1 MVSKFL
7 LDKYLLEA
15 VFFGAMGC
23 AAAMAFSG
31 FGAAYGTAKASVGI
45 SSLAVIDQSKLM
57 QSIIPVVMA
66 GILGIYG
73 IIVCITISGKFKTA
87 GDYALADGYK
97 HFGAGLIIGLS
108 CLASGLAI
116 GVAGDATVRAYA
128 QTGSMFVIMIMI
140 MIFAECIAL
149 YGLII
154 AIIITS

>member
-1 MVSKFL
+1 MVSKIL
-7 LDKYLLEA
+7 LDKYLSEA

-73 IIVCITISGKFKTA
+73 IIVCITVTGSIKT
-87 GDYALADGYK
+87 DGYDLK
-97 HFGAGLIIGLS
+97 TGYRHFGAGLIIGLS

-154 AIIITS
+154 SIIITS

>member
-1 MVSKFL
+1 MVSLVIFN
-7 LDKYLLEA
+7 KYLIEA

-45 SSLAVIDQSKLM
+45 ASLAVIDQSKLM

-73 IIVCITISGKFKTA
+73 VIVCISVTTA
-87 GDYALADGYK
+87 MKPGYPLDKGYK

-128 QTGSMFVIMIMI
+128 
-140 MIFAECIAL
+140 
-149 YGLII
+149 
-154 AIIITS
+154 

>member
-1 MVSKFL
+1 
-7 LDKYLLEA
+7 
-15 VFFGAMGC
+15 MGC

-73 IIVCITISGKFKTA
+73 IIVCITVTSSIKDKEYDLKT
-87 GDYALADGYK
+87 GYR

>member
-1 MVSKFL
+1 
-7 LDKYLLEA
+7 
-15 VFFGAMGC
+15 
-23 AAAMAFSG
+23 
-31 FGAAYGTAKASVGI
+31 
-45 SSLAVIDQSKLM
+45 M

-73 IIVCITISGKFKTA
+73 IIVCTIVSSKIKE
-87 GDYALADGYK
+87 GDYALETGFR
-97 HFGAGLIIGLS
+97 HFGGGLIIGLS

-128 QTGSMFVIMIMI
+128 QTQSMFVIMIMI

-154 AIIITS
+154 AIIMIN